1 MKNSTMSNY
10 ELLHEIDENIRQI
23 ATIRKMLPQYHRKL
37 KRYRKTVL
45 KILQKNLNLVDQQL
59 EIDKFGN
66 VYSQL
71 ANDEEKKEE
80 PEFEILEPED
90 EDEKFTTCGIELLFA
105 DIFQD
110 SEDTLASNVEVGP
123 PEMDEEK
130 DKEEIKSTNPSV
142 DYDVDYD

>member
-110 SEDTLASNVEVGP
+110 SEDTLASNVEGGP